1 MKQLIKRVPM
11 KHSFTSFLSS
21 IPGPRQETIYALQM
35 LARVYNPASAESLK
49 NRWLDEH
56 SLAGEAF

>member
-1 MKQLIKRVPM
+1 M